1 MKSLS
6 RVQLLATPWT
16 AAYQAPSSM
25 GFSRQEYWR
34 GVPTPSSRNCVQGL
48 IAKFTLVSLCV
59 CVFSHQV
66 MSDCSLVSCS
76 PPGSSVY
83 GISQVRILESGWH
96 FLLQGIFLTQRS
108 NPPLLRRQVYSLPL
122 SHTGS
127 LLLLLLLLLSCLSR
141 VQLCATPW
149 TAAHQAPLSMGFSRQ
164 EYWSG
169 VSSPSPWEACS
180 EL

>member
-1 MKSLS
+1 M
-6 RVQLLATPWT
+6 
-16 AAYQAPSSM
+16 
-25 GFSRQEYWR
+25 
-34 GVPTPSSRNCVQGL
+34 
-48 IAKFTLVSLCV
+48 

-122 SHTGS
+122 SHTGN

-141 VQLCATPW
+141 VRLCATPW
-149 TAAHQAPLSMGFSRQ
+149 TAAHQAPLSMGFFRQ
-164 EYWSG
+164 ECASG
-169 VSSPSPWEACS
+169 LPFPPPGDLPDPEVEPACPVHPALQVNS
-180 EL
+180 LPAEPLGEPFASLRLG